1 MSKPLFSYQNRM
13 SYTLIIPVYNRPEET
28 RELLESLTKQTFQDF
43 EVLVIED
50 GSTVDSRSVAE
61 FFRGQLNLRYYA
73 KENTGPGPTRN
84 YGAALS
90 QADYLL
96 FLDSDCLLPEEY
108 MDTVDKSVLESQAD
122 AFGGPDRSHKDFTPI
137 QKAISYA
144 MTSFLT
150 TGGIR
155 GSSQKKLDNFYPRS
169 FNMGIR
175 RSVFNLLGGFSSMR
189 FGEDVDLSI
198 RIVENGYKS
207 QLFPQ
212 AWVWHK
218 RRTSLKKFFKQVFN
232 SGCARIVLKQRH
244 PGSLKIVHLLP
255 ALFTAGVLSLLVL
268 SPFYPLAL
276 VPILLYALLLF
287 LDALRV
293 EKDLGVA
300 LLSVPSA
307 FVQLTGYGTGFIST
321 LWKSLFR
328 KKDNPFSFL
337 DSFYK

>member
-1 MSKPLFSYQNRM
+1 M

-28 RELLESLTKQTFQDF
+28 RELLESLTKQTFRDF
-43 EVLVIED
+43 EVLVVED
-50 GSTVDSRSVAE
+50 GSTLDSKDIAE
-61 FFRGQLNLRYYA
+61 SFQNQLNLRYCA

-96 FLDSDCLLPEEY
+96 FLDSDCLLPQDY
-108 MDTVDKSVLESQAD
+108 MEMVNKGVLESQAD
-122 AFGGPDRSHKDFTPI
+122 AFGGPDRSHKDFTTV

-155 GSSQKKLDNFYPRS
+155 GSSRKKLDKFYPRS

-175 RSVFNLLGGFSSMR
+175 RDVFNQLGGFSDMR

-198 RIVENGYKS
+198 RIVESGYKS

-232 SGCARIVLKQRH
+232 SGCARIVLERRH
-244 PGSLKIVHLLP
+244 PGSLKMVHLLP
-255 ALFTAGVLSLLVL
+255 SFFTIGVGILLIASV
-268 SPFYPLAL
+268 FCPLAL
-276 VPILLYALLLF
+276 APILLYALILF

-293 EKDLGVA
+293 ERRLDVA

-307 FVQLTGYGTGFIST
+307 FVQLIGYGSGFICT
-321 LWKSLFR
+321 LWKSLFK
-328 KKDNPFSFL
+328 KKDSPFSFL